1 LGERRLVETIE
12 RYGIANALE
21 AFARKRDITERQL
34 RAALARWPDAVAEAS
49 SELEIGDGG
58 RRGVRFHVRVEKT
71 GDRICFDFTGCDDD
85 VTEPINIR
93 PPLVRGCIAYAL
105 IATIDPTLSNN
116 GGVQRVVETRFRPGT
131 VVDPAFPAPTNSYMP
146 SALAVTEAC
155 LEALGAF
162 VPERRIAR
170 VGGFG
175 AMTLGGARADGS
187 RFVQYELAG
196 SAYGGR
202 TGSDG
207 PSGIAVLLSNAR
219 SASIEILESEFPS
232 RVRRFE
238 LIPDSGGAGEFR
250 GGLAARREVEVLAP
264 EVQLS
269 FRGHGHR
276 VAAGGRAGGA
286 DGKPASVTVNPG
298 TPAETAHPARFSGVR
313 LQAGDRIRFE
323 RGGGGGLGDPRA
335 RPFERVVAD
344 VADGY
349 VSRANALGVYGADP
363 ERLDAAVEARN
374 LSGG

>member
-1 LGERRLVETIE
+1 
-12 RYGIANALE
+12 
-21 AFARKRDITERQL
+21 
-34 RAALARWPDAVAEAS
+34 
-49 SELEIGDGG
+49 
-58 RRGVRFHVRVEKT
+58 VRFHVRVEKT
-71 GDRICFDFTGCDDD
+71 GDRIVFDFSGCDDD

-116 GGVQRVVETRFRPGT
+116 GGVQRVVETRFRPGSI
-131 VVDPAFPAPTNSYMP
+131 VDPAFPAPTNSYMP

-155 LEALGAF
+155 LEALSALA
-162 VPERRIAR
+162 PDRRMAR

-202 TGSDG
+202 NGSDG

-238 LIPDSGGAGEFR
+238 LIADSGGAGEFR
-250 GGLAARREVEVLAP
+250 GGLAARRDVEVLAP

-276 VAAGGRAGGA
+276 VTAAGRDGGA

-298 TPAETAHPARFSGVR
+298 TPDERAHPARFSGVR
-313 LQAGDRIRFE
+313 LRAGDRIRFE
-323 RGGGGGLGDPRA
+323 RGGGGGLGDPHA
-335 RPFERVVAD
+335 RPFERVVDD
-344 VADGY
+344 VANGY
-349 VSRANALGVYGADP
+349 VSCERAIAAYGIDAA
-363 ERLDAAVEARN
+363 RLDTALARN
-374 LSGG
+374 LSEALP